1 MIQGCHFDMKDQLEQ
16 INDTLQ
22 KLAPEQMQSI
32 AALTTLGAAMAGY
45 IAYTGHCK
53 AKALRE
59 LQIAKKQAYKAVL
72 AELKERGKEPAP
84 SLVKDYVGTLCS
96 EHEYVY
102 ALAERT
108 NAACTHTLDL
118 IRSCLSALKA
128 EMQTVNYYNQ

>member
-1 MIQGCHFDMKDQLEQ
+1 MDYLFNMKDQLEQ
-16 INDTLQ
+16 ISESLQ
-22 KLAPEQMQSI
+22 KLKPDQMQSI

-45 IAYTGHCK
+45 IAFTGHCK

-59 LQIAKKQAYKAVL
+59 LQVAKKQAYRAVL
-72 AELKERGKEPAP
+72 AELKEKGKEPAP

-96 EHEYVY
+96 DHEYVY

-118 IRSCLSALKA
+118 IRSCLSALKE
-128 EMQTVNYYNQ
+128 EMRTINYQNG